1 MNKGVSVYL
10 DLLRIVAAFAVLL
23 GHAQGYI
30 LPIMP
35 KIIASHSEEG
45 VAIFFVLSGFVIRF
59 VSIEKERDW
68 QTYAFARFCRLFSV
82 IPIALAAT
90 FVADRIGLALAPS
103 YYEGIP
109 WYGADYIDALVRS
122 LTFTNEIWAQSSTF
136 GSNHAYW
143 SMGFEVQYYILFAL
157 VMFLPRRWAVLAA
170 LVWALVVGP
179 TIAIYLSLWLMGVAT
194 FEIVRAGMPAAG
206 GKGGRLV
213 GFAMFGASLVLYA
226 VVKFGFRDLKV
237 PMTEF
242 RDIPSLMQSC
252 AYYVAVALAVVFNI
266 LGANRMLEGRD
277 VFSDRVVTAIRWIAG
292 GTFTL
297 YLVHQPLLTLTR
309 AAMPD
314 YADHPLLAGGAVIAI
329 VAVCYLLA
337 ELGERRKHLY
347 KKAFLRVGQML
358 PSRFKEGMAN

>member
-10 DLLRIVAAFAVLL
+10 DLLRILAAFAVLL

-30 LPIMP
+30 LPALP

-68 QTYAFARFCRLFSV
+68 QTYAFARFTRLFSV

-90 FVADRIGLALAPS
+90 FLADRIGLALAPS
-103 YYEGIP
+103 YYAGIP
-109 WYGADYIDALVRS
+109 WYGADYAGALLHS

-157 VMFLPRRWAVLAA
+157 VMFLPRRWAVPAA
-170 LVWALVVGP
+170 LAWALVVGP

-194 FEIVRAGMPAAG
+194 FEIVRAGLPAA
-206 GKGGRLV
+206 KGRKGQLA
-213 GFAMFGASLVLYA
+213 GLAMFGGSLVLYGI
-226 VVKFGFRDLKV
+226 VKFGFRDLKV

-242 RDIPSLMQSC
+242 RDIPSLLQSC
-252 AYYVAVALAVVFNI
+252 AYYVGVALAVVFNI
-266 LGANRMLEGRD
+266 LGANCLLQERD
-277 VFSDRVVTAIRWIAG
+277 VFSHRMVKAVRWIAG

-297 YLVHQPLLTLTR
+297 YLVHQPLLTLAR
-309 AAMPD
+309 AAIPD
-314 YADHPLLAGGAVIAI
+314 YPARPLLAGVVVLAI
-329 VAVCYLLA
+329 TAVCYLLA

-347 KKAFLRVGQML
+347 KRAFLWVGQL
-358 PSRFKEGMAN
+358 WRSQPREGMAN